1 MGQII
6 KSGECRNSPK
16 NAAMEE
22 IAIEIFNGASDRLLE
37 RLANDV
43 TLHLAD
49 GTLIDGREATTH
61 HIRKHVQRNFD
72 ILKVDHSITH
82 GRVGAANGLLTIE
95 GDQIGFCVVVE
106 FVNTKAERL
115 QAIKLYG
122 A

>member
-1 MGQII
+1 M
-6 KSGECRNSPK
+6 
-16 NAAMEE
+16 
-22 IAIEIFNGASDRLLE
+22 IEIFDVASDRLLE
-37 RLANDV
+37 RLAEDV

-61 HIRKHVQRNFD
+61 HIAQHVQRDFE
-72 ILKVDHSITH
+72 ILKIDHAITH

-95 GDQIGFCVVVE
+95 GDQTGFCVVVE

-122 A
+122 DRLSAPMAALRSASSEAD